1 MSAVKL
7 QDRRSKYK
15 NQLHFYIQAMNI
27 KKEIKKTITFTIYP
41 KK

>member
-1 MSAVKL
+1 MSEVKL
-7 QDRRSKYK
+7 QDKRSKYK

-27 KKEIKKTITFTIYP
+27 KKEIKKIITIKIYP